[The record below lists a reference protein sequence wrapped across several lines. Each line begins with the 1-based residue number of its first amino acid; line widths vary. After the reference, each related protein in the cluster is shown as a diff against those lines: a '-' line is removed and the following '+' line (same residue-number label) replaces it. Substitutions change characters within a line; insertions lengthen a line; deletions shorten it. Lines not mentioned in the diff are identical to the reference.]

1 MDWFDNIT
9 RSRECMT
16 PCLVHVFVI
25 HSYFHLPRCMMELD
39 HGDSG
44 KDDWFFGLSLE
55 YEFDNL
61 EYSHIWMAS
70 TIGVHFMTDEDE
82 LHQEEEMV
90 C

>member
-1 MDWFDNIT
+1 M
-9 RSRECMT
+9 
-16 PCLVHVFVI
+16 V
-25 HSYFHLPRCMMELD
+25 ELD

-70 TIGVHFMTDEDE
+70 TIGVHFMTNEDE

>member
-1 MDWFDNIT
+1 
-9 RSRECMT
+9 
-16 PCLVHVFVI
+16 
-25 HSYFHLPRCMMELD
+25 MMELD

-82 LHQEEEMV
+82 LHQE
-90 C
+90 